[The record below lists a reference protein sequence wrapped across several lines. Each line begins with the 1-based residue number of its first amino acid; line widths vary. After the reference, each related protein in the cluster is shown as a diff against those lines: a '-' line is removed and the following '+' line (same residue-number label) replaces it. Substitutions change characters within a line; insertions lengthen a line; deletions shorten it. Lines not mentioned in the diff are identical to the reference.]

1 MFPIRGYDQSLGP
14 TMSQQC
20 GVEGMVE
27 VDWGHDGEQ
36 PAVMVTRHDIAVKF
50 DHGTDGGAARSEFG
64 RLRRTTFG
72 ASIGEEFRSV
82 DAEQT
87 NTLCGPT
94 DVDDDRIPINVTCH
108 HSDIRCPL
116 CRPAPQKRYGQ
127 YQIRCGS
134 QSRSISVPVPS
145 PPPQHIEMRPN
156 RPELR
161 SNSWS
166 ALVMRKAPVAPRG

>member
-1 MFPIRGYDQSLGP
+1 MVSVRGYDQSLGP

-36 PAVMVTRHDIAVKF
+36 TTVMVTRHDIAVKF
-50 DHGTDGGAARSEFG
+50 NRGTDGGAARSEFG
-64 RLRRTTFG
+64 RLRRPTLG

-87 NTLCGPT
+87 NTLCGPA
-94 DVDDDRIPINVTCH
+94 DVDDDCVTINVGCH
-108 HSDIRCPL
+108 NGEICWPL
-116 CRPAPQKRYGQ
+116 SRSAPQNRYGQ
-127 YQIRCGS
+127 KQIARSS